1 MTGFITTG
9 SQPDLALNLKI
20 QRQERVRYGINPLT
34 ENTMKTKTHKIKL
47 RYSIAALFL
56 VISVLGFYLI
66 RYIETI
72 TPGIN
77 DSKNSIGYLVVKDYL
92 VLLSSV
98 WIDLILFSTIS
109 IIGFFL
115 SRHLKWVEAKI
126 AFRFLSLTFI
136 GCMVIFTTFLLV
148 NGINTPVTFN

>member
-1 MTGFITTG
+1 
-9 SQPDLALNLKI
+9 
-20 QRQERVRYGINPLT
+20 
-34 ENTMKTKTHKIKL
+34 MKTKTHKIKL
-47 RYSIAALFL
+47 RYSIVALFL

-77 DSKNSIGYLVVKDYL
+77 DSKNNIGYLVVKDYL

-98 WIDLILFSTIS
+98 WIDLIIFSTIS

-126 AFRFLSLTFI
+126 AFRFLSS
-136 GCMVIFTTFLLV
+136 VV
-148 NGINTPVTFN
+148 R